1 MALLGRK
8 SGTFRVQK
16 SNFWKMIVQ
25 HLSFCI
31 FIQVEIV
38 RIFYVFQVLIFLET
52 IDIDARNDNKDGD
65 NRQQHEEYL

>member
-1 MALLGRK
+1 M
-8 SGTFRVQK
+8 QK

-52 IDIDARNDNKDGD
+52 INVNTCYDNKDGD

>member
-1 MALLGRK
+1 
-8 SGTFRVQK
+8 
-16 SNFWKMIVQ
+16 MIVQ